1 MLYRSSGT
9 VTFSSYK
16 TYNSNLKKA
25 QHNYTVYWERSQRC
39 IEIRWWKLVSESSLN
54 REKKLCIEGIPL
66 LGQYSPQILLP
77 FPRLQYNMRLHIWTL
92 DTNRMNRHKDYAFI
106 IFMKKQSIISLLE
119 KKVTKD
125 SLKPFYNIKKDTLF
139 KKWIKY
145 MVSKNGLNKK
155 QSKS

>member
-1 MLYRSSGT
+1 
-9 VTFSSYK
+9 
-16 TYNSNLKKA
+16 
-25 QHNYTVYWERSQRC
+25 
-39 IEIRWWKLVSESSLN
+39 
-54 REKKLCIEGIPL
+54 
-66 LGQYSPQILLP
+66 
-77 FPRLQYNMRLHIWTL
+77 
-92 DTNRMNRHKDYAFI
+92 MNRHKDYAFI